1 MRVLMIAIAVLWLG
15 YRSAFAQQ
23 SAPNVQA
30 AQSFFASGNT
40 AYNLGRFD
48 AAADLFSK
56 AYEAW
61 PQLDFLYNI
70 AQSYRAGR
78 NCKQALHFYKR
89 FRSLK
94 EQDAA
99 APLSQKKKDEIEKFI
114 SELTECV
121 ANAERSAVSQ
131 PDTIVKPQLM
141 TTAPPMTTTT
151 TGTMTTTTTRNST
164 APTTTNAPSGKKG
177 PTAALEP
184 KNQEGEDDAVTK
196 ERPSTGPRRV
206 VARLTGGMALISAGD
221 LDIPIQPMFGLIGG
235 YPIHIAPVTIEVGA
249 ALSYTPLPYA
259 VMDEQKRGMMLGFR
273 ATAVASYPVMPKL
286 SLRGDLG
293 FGIVSLS
300 GLEAGNPISTNHEA
314 DSFMLPSI
322 RLGVAADYE
331 LAPNLAATI
340 SPLSL
345 AFSPGGDRMYASS
358 LREIDVVVGIGYRQ

>member
-1 MRVLMIAIAVLWLG
+1 MRFSMIAIAVLWLG
-15 YRSAFAQQ
+15 CENAFAQQ
-23 SAPNVQA
+23 SAPNMQA
-30 AQSFFASGNT
+30 AQSFFANGNT

-70 AQSYRAGR
+70 AQSYRAGG
-78 NCKQALHFYKR
+78 NCKRALHFYKR

-94 EQDAA
+94 EQDTA
-99 APLSQKKKDEIEKFI
+99 APLSQKKKGEIEKFI

-141 TTAPPMTTTT
+141 TTTPTTTT
-151 TGTMTTTTTRNST
+151 TPTATTT
-164 APTTTNAPSGKKG
+164 PSGTKVR
-177 PTAALEP
+177 TAALEP
-184 KNQEGEDDAVTK
+184 KGEEDDDDAVTK
-196 ERPSTGPRRV
+196 KRPSAGPKFV
-206 VARLTGGMALISAGD
+206 VARLTGGMALIGAGD
-221 LDIPIQPMFGLIGG
+221 LDIPVQPMFGLIGG

-249 ALSYTPLPYA
+249 ALTYTPLPYT

-273 ATAVASYPVMPKL
+273 ATAVASYPIMPKL

-331 LAPNLAATI
+331 LAPNLAATV

-345 AFSPGGDRMYASS
+345 AFSPGADRMYASS
-358 LREIDVVVGIGYRQ
+358 LREIDIVIGIGYRQ